1 MQYRKIDDIFSSNTL
16 RIIYI
21 LQQRE
26 VKKLYYSIGEV
37 SSITGLKQYVLRYWE
52 TEFPHLKPSKN
63 RAGNRIYKDSDLDNI
78 KELKNLLHNQ
88 KFTIKGAKQFL
99 KNKQNLA
106 SKEKKNTDHKK
117 AMRLIDT
124 LDIKALKNIQKS
136 LNDLL
141 SILENPSR

>member
-1 MQYRKIDDIFSSNTL
+1 
-16 RIIYI
+16 
-21 LQQRE
+21 
-26 VKKLYYSIGEV
+26 LYYSIGEV

-52 TEFPHLKPSKN
+52 TEFPHIKPSKN
-63 RAGNRIYKDSDLDNI
+63 RAGNRVYKDSDLRSI

-99 KNKQNLA
+99 KNKQTLVDKQSAN
-106 SKEKKNTDHKK
+106 SDEKVMK
-117 AMRLIDT
+117 LIDT
-124 LDIKALKNIQKS
+124 LDIKTLKNIQKS